1 MQGVHSVTESV
12 SERSPVTPSASLAEQ
27 VPIKPP
33 VDSETPATPAPASD
47 EDLKG
52 PLPTEPILSRRQRRV
67 YGIIGVLVALL
78 IVALLVFL
86 GYLMFMSYDWAAEGV
101 VPATVRLRD
110 IAFIV
115 LGVESLV
122 IMVLVIAV
130 IILLIIVV
138 VLIHEK
144 LIPTIEQINK
154 SMNAV
159 SRSITEVSETVHTVR
174 GTTTFVS
181 NKVVTPFIELS
192 SYATGA
198 ARIFKGILDLW
209 PRGSQS
215 DDQQGPPAT
224 GE

>member
-1 MQGVHSVTESV
+1 
-12 SERSPVTPSASLAEQ
+12 
-27 VPIKPP
+27 
-33 VDSETPATPAPASD
+33 
-47 EDLKG
+47 
-52 PLPTEPILSRRQRRV
+52 
-67 YGIIGVLVALL
+67 
-78 IVALLVFL
+78 
-86 GYLMFMSYDWAAEGV
+86 MFMSYDWAAEGA

-122 IMVLVIAV
+122 IMILVIAV
-130 IILLIIVV
+130 VVLLIVV
-138 VLIHEK
+138 IVLIHEK
-144 LIPTIEQINK
+144 LIPAIEQINK

-181 NKVVTPFIELS
+181 DKVVTPFIEVS

-198 ARIFKGILDLW
+198 ARILKGIFDLW
-209 PRGSQS
+209 PRGNQS
-215 DDQQGPPAT
+215 DGQQGPPAT